1 MEYFSYAQLLFAI
14 IAILGMLYIEIVND
28 RDRRSDNNYHN
39 FKYNLLN
46 IAKDIKDNVVE
57 SMILE
62 CATFEDLEKIYDGF
76 KVLANDHNKVACEN
90 EIKTKINLSEDV
102 NVQSRLLIFPLIIIG
117 FISVGIL
124 WMPIVKRMHAIS
136 SLYWLTPAIISIV
149 IIYAVIC
156 ACCIAKY
163 PYVGKGRSALK
174 KFVLIWE

>member
-28 RDRRSDNNYHN
+28 RNRRSDNNYHN

-46 IAKDIKDNVVE
+46 IAKDNKNNVLE
-57 SMILE
+57 GMILE
-62 CATFEDLEKIYDGF
+62 CATFEDLEKIYKIVPAD
-76 KVLANDHNKVACEN
+76 NHNIACDN

-102 NVQSRLLIFPLIIIG
+102 KVQSRLLIFPLIIIG
-117 FISVGIL
+117 FLSVGIL
-124 WMPIVKRMHAIS
+124 WMPIVKRMYTFS

-156 ACCIAKY
+156 ACCIARY

-174 KFVLIWE
+174 KFVLIWK